1 MGKATRS
8 RVAGLV
14 VAAGYSSRMG
24 TSKPLLPLGDTTV
37 LGQVL
42 RRLRGGGAS
51 PLLVVTGHRGEEVA
65 EEARRH
71 GAVPVPNPDYP
82 EGMFSSIRT
91 GVLALEELDLRGA
104 VLLPVDV
111 PLVKPRTV
119 AALLDRF
126 REEGEVSLDAWI
138 PTFQGLR
145 GHPPLLSRRLFGPL
159 VGYRGEGG
167 LRALMVQR
175 GDRVREVP
183 VADRGVLRDMDT
195 PEAYGE
201 VRGLLARE
209 GVPDREEC
217 EALLAL
223 EGTPERVARH
233 AREVCR
239 VALALGRA
247 LEDRMVLD
255 LDLLQAGALLHDLA
269 KGQPRHEAQGA
280 RRLRR
285 LGYRDLAALVGSHKD
300 LPSRTRTPEAE
311 LLYLADKL
319 VDGERLSTLEA
330 RMERMRQRFR
340 EDPEAWKAARTRI
353 RRAKGIQERV
363 EALLRRDVGEVAS

>member
-126 REEGEVSLDAWI
+126 REEGEDSWDAWI
-138 PTFQGLR
+138 PTFSGTPGAPAPALP
-145 GHPPLLSRRLFGPL
+145 PPLRSPGGLSG
-159 VGYRGEGG
+159 GGG
-167 LRALMVQR
+167 LRALLVQR

-201 VRGLLARE
+201 VRGLLVRE